1 MKKQNYLKSMLCL
14 LLGLVCHVAWAQTYT
29 HTKQTTAPTDGYYL
43 IYSESSS
50 GKGWIHYD
58 STLDRKYRVATDV
71 DLSSG
76 VTMEQDKYIWKL
88 VNGENSTFTLQCMD
102 NGTYMPADA
111 GMNKNMS
118 ATETAHLAVSVANET
133 EGSWYINQTNY
144 KNGNNL
150 LYIHTNTPGGYPN
163 LSYWE
168 NCSADG
174 TSIRAQFYKI
184 DIAEESYTLNYMLG
198 EDKIGTATIT
208 VFEGGEVFENDI
220 KGATPEG
227 YYVLDYTLTDNT
239 YTVNVAL
246 DTRPIPGKKYY
257 MFNKHQAGYQYYYDN
272 DGSVGFADA
281 CKLDDKA
288 YIWLCEANG
297 DKLNFK
303 NVETGKYFA
312 WQALSSNAYG
322 WNVSSEVGNQKVVNE
337 GCVTLQNS
345 SNKYLVGK
353 IGAFDQADVAGYNN
367 TTYSSDFCFVEYT
380 HKPQPGK
387 YYYFYNKH
395 LKGDKFFYD
404 NNGNVGFSATKEAF
418 NKAYI
423 WLCEEDA
430 NNPGMVTFKN
440 LSTDRYFV
448 WKGLSTTALA
458 WTVDETVGSGKVV
471 NEGCV
476 TLKANQSGSN
486 VLVVK
491 NATGWDQAGGA
502 GYYNET
508 FSSDFCFEEFSAL
521 PQDGQ
526 TYFIYNDNDTPLYLN
541 NNNGSLKANEGRH
554 LMDAYLFVCQK
565 YGDTYRFK
573 NLAGKWLA
581 HKSLSDNAHN
591 FTVATT
597 AANAFGSATLW
608 TDNVD
613 AKGGRYL
620 CIKKDGSLDHAQGTF
635 NKSNSDYSTDFVFE
649 PCVETANV
657 LTINLPVYVNATLTV
672 DGTTYTASMSTELT
686 AGVAP
691 VISLTHTNNHFEFV
705 GFVDSEG
712 NTYDT
717 AELANATQDIE
728 LTAKFAPTF
737 MSQTYG
743 EKWVRLTNCSNTAYS
758 AGLEVTEGS
767 YDNRK
772 GKTAIMDFSAE
783 NQLWCLVGTAESF
796 VLYNK
801 AAGEDYALNVPLA
814 DDASYANNTES
825 KMTTDEGTWK
835 LKMGHYGVALVP
847 TAKDNAS
854 EHAINM
860 YGGAGGYL
868 KLYTTGKEDKGSYW
882 TPTLIDA
889 TKYISVNVT
898 VEGEAWDARHGVARL
913 VLTAGGLSSTT
924 TITGNTAIDKCYLPK
939 DAPFTLTCPPYR
951 GYTFNGFGE
960 TYENVTLE
968 SSLELEALFV
978 ANEER
983 TLYYSPD
990 ANGKPYRIPAIA
1002 AAPNGHLFAIADNR
1016 PAGADIGYG
1025 EVDIKCRISTD
1036 NGATWGEEF
1045 FIADGD
1051 GTITT
1056 NNMKYGY
1063 GDAAVVGDRESN
1075 KILVMMVA
1083 GHTVCHNG
1091 RWDKSKIGNPD
1102 ADAVNRVARV
1112 YGTYNET
1119 SGEWEW
1125 TEPVEVTDHMYSIFL
1140 DGETPTVTSMFI
1152 GSGKICQSR
1161 VVKKGEY
1168 YRLYCAIWTRD
1179 GGNRVIYSDDFGGTW
1194 NVLGT
1199 IADRPASGGDEP
1211 KCEELPDGSVILS
1224 SRVSGGRWF
1233 NIFTFNKDGEYTTGT
1248 WGTATKSTSAYDG
1261 SGNGTNGEIYKVKA
1275 IRKSDGQ
1282 ICDVMLQ
1289 SIPAGPGR
1297 TNVKV
1302 YYKEMVY
1309 NEDGTNKYTPATFA
1323 EGWTVGKHVS
1333 YTDACY
1339 STMILQA
1346 DGRIGFFFE
1355 EVPGGYCMVYIPYT
1369 LEDLTAGQY
1378 SLYTVTSS
1386 ITDAE
1391 IGTFYASEAVQIPEG
1406 VKAYVADENNLA
1418 DGVITMTQLEDIIP
1432 AHTGAVLRGE
1442 ADSYEFIPS
1451 ISYGT
1456 PVEGNLLVG
1465 HEAAN
1470 SKDTEE
1476 NRLSVE
1482 VDNTASIYVLANDS
1496 EGMKFYKKSDNFT
1509 VKNNKAYLRIPNAT
1523 LAQSLRIRFA
1533 GEEEGDGG
1541 TTSID
1546 EGQLTIDNG
1555 QLTIYDL
1562 QSRRVLNPT
1571 KGMYIVNGKKIVI
1584 K

>member
-1 MKKQNYLKSMLCL
+1 
-14 LLGLVCHVAWAQTYT
+14 
-29 HTKQTTAPTDGYYL
+29 
-43 IYSESSS
+43 
-50 GKGWIHYD
+50 
-58 STLDRKYRVATDV
+58 
-71 DLSSG
+71 
-76 VTMEQDKYIWKL
+76 
-88 VNGENSTFTLQCMD
+88 
-102 NGTYMPADA
+102 
-111 GMNKNMS
+111 
-118 ATETAHLAVSVANET
+118 
-133 EGSWYINQTNY
+133 
-144 KNGNNL
+144 
-150 LYIHTNTPGGYPN
+150 
-163 LSYWE
+163 
-168 NCSADG
+168 
-174 TSIRAQFYKI
+174 
-184 DIAEESYTLNYMLG
+184 
-198 EDKIGTATIT
+198 
-208 VFEGGEVFENDI
+208 
-220 KGATPEG
+220 
-227 YYVLDYTLTDNT
+227 
-239 YTVNVAL
+239 
-246 DTRPIPGKKYY
+246 
-257 MFNKHQAGYQYYYDN
+257 
-272 DGSVGFADA
+272 
-281 CKLDDKA
+281 
-288 YIWLCEANG
+288 
-297 DKLNFK
+297 
-303 NVETGKYFA
+303 
-312 WQALSSNAYG
+312 
-322 WNVSSEVGNQKVVNE
+322 
-337 GCVTLQNS
+337 
-345 SNKYLVGK
+345 
-353 IGAFDQADVAGYNN
+353 
-367 TTYSSDFCFVEYT
+367 
-380 HKPQPGK
+380 
-387 YYYFYNKH
+387 
-395 LKGDKFFYD
+395 
-404 NNGNVGFSATKEAF
+404 
-418 NKAYI
+418 
-423 WLCEEDA
+423 
-430 NNPGMVTFKN
+430 
-440 LSTDRYFV
+440 
-448 WKGLSTTALA
+448 
-458 WTVDETVGSGKVV
+458 
-471 NEGCV
+471 
-476 TLKANQSGSN
+476 
-486 VLVVK
+486 
-491 NATGWDQAGGA
+491 
-502 GYYNET
+502 
-508 FSSDFCFEEFSAL
+508 
-521 PQDGQ
+521 
-526 TYFIYNDNDTPLYLN
+526 
-541 NNNGSLKANEGRH
+541 
-554 LMDAYLFVCQK
+554 
-565 YGDTYRFK
+565 
-573 NLAGKWLA
+573 
-581 HKSLSDNAHN
+581 
-591 FTVATT
+591 
-597 AANAFGSATLW
+597 
-608 TDNVD
+608 
-613 AKGGRYL
+613 
-620 CIKKDGSLDHAQGTF
+620 
-635 NKSNSDYSTDFVFE
+635 
-649 PCVETANV
+649 
-657 LTINLPVYVNATLTV
+657 
-672 DGTTYTASMSTELT
+672 
-686 AGVAP
+686 
-691 VISLTHTNNHFEFV
+691 
-705 GFVDSEG
+705 
-712 NTYDT
+712 
-717 AELANATQDIE
+717 
-728 LTAKFAPTF
+728 
-737 MSQTYG
+737 
-743 EKWVRLTNCSNTAYS
+743 VRLTNCSDTAYS
-758 AGLEVTEGS
+758 AGLEVVEGS

-814 DDASYANNTES
+814 DNASYANNTES
-825 KMTTDEGTWK
+825 KMTTDKGTWK

-882 TPTLIDA
+882 TPTLIDV

-951 GYTFNGFGE
+951 GYTFNGFE
-960 TYENVTLE
+960 KTYENVTLE

-1002 AAPNGHLFAIADNR
+1002 VAPNGHLFAIADNR

-1161 VVKKGEY
+1161 VVKKGDY
-1168 YRLYCAIWTRD
+1168 YRLYCALWTRD

-1199 IADRPASGGDEP
+1199 IADRPATGGDEP

-1323 EGWTVGKHVS
+1323 KEWTVGKHVS

-1391 IGTFYASEAVQIPEG
+1391 FGTFYASEAMTIPEG
-1406 VKAYVADENNLA
+1406 VKAYVATERPTM
-1418 DGVITMTQLEDIIP
+1418 DGDAGTITITELKGIIP

-1442 ADSYEFIPS
+1442 AATYKFIPS
-1451 ISYGT
+1451 ISYGNA
-1456 PVEGNLLVG
+1456 VEGNMLVG
-1465 HEAAN
+1465 YEAENTDAN
-1470 SKDTEE
+1470 SSK
-1476 NRLSVE
+1476 E
-1482 VDNTASIYVLANDS
+1482 VTVAADYTTYVLTVQDWKVS
-1496 EGMKFYKKSDNFT
+1496 FYRKEKGTFNVF
-1509 VKNNKAYLRIPNAT
+1509 NNKAYLDLTEAAQGVRS
-1523 LAQSLRIRFA
+1523 LAIRFGA
-1533 GEEEGDGG
+1533 DEE
-1541 TTSID
+1541 TTAIEPSTLNA
-1546 EGQLTIDNG
+1546 QPSTV
-1555 QLTIYDL
+1555 IYDL
-1562 QSRRVLNPT
+1562 QGRRVENPAR
-1571 KGMYIVNGKKIVI
+1571 GVYIVNGKKVVI
-1584 K
+1584 R